1 MKAYERLTV
10 SAEYRVIGQ
19 PRPQLEGPA
28 KVTGEAVYTHDL
40 DVPGMLFGAILR
52 SPHPHAHIRS
62 VDLSRALK
70 MPGVLAAISGQDF
83 PEKKYINAGAIFSD
97 RYPMAR
103 DKVRFTG
110 EEVAAVAARSIAEAQ
125 AALAVIDV
133 IYDQLPAAFDVDA
146 ATAPDAPV
154 IHYKPDLPRNVAQES
169 EADFGGVD
177 EAFEKADH
185 IFEATFEHGIVA
197 PICLE
202 TNGVLADFEVSSGQ
216 LNLWAPTQ
224 APFFVR
230 KEVAHVLDLSLEAVQ
245 VRSVVI
251 GGGFGG
257 KSQSPEPIAIAAMLS
272 MKTGKPVKI
281 LLNRQEEFLSGKS
294 DHAKKMRIKSAVA
307 ADGTILGRYTDF
319 WVDNGAYTHM
329 GPAYISAVRQRNCNL
344 YRVGAAGFDG
354 KLVHT
359 NKVSGGSYRGMG
371 SPQIIWAIE
380 TQIDEIAEKLGK
392 DKLEYR
398 IEIANRP
405 GDRTPMGWEIGTC
418 ALVECL
424 IEAGKRIGWAE
435 KKDKMP
441 PNRGI
446 GFASMINPSV
456 GLLYAEGNFACVS
469 IDLLKDG
476 RLRVGAQSADCG
488 TSQNTVMGQIVAEEL
503 GLNVEQIDVLH
514 MDTEKTPPDLGSA
527 ASRVTF
533 VTGNAAIK
541 TAKSFREALKKR
553 LARRWGVIA
562 SEIDFEDGI
571 VSHKGDNARRLSLD
585 EVVALEG
592 PFRVEDRYDI
602 DNSRPDPKTG
612 YGHYAATYGFGAQ
625 AIEVEIDPVTGHVS
639 VLKVVV
645 VQDIGRVMNPLALDG
660 QMHGGIVQ
668 GIGMALR
675 EELLFQDGA
684 PVNASLITYKAPRIK
699 DTPEIETFYIETND
713 PTGPYGAKAGGEH
726 SINPTPAAIANAVAH
741 VTGNRF
747 RRLPIKA
754 SDVLEVLNKDKK
766 LALEPWRRPY
776 NLEVATARSLYPSV
790 LFPGLRKLGSVVG
803 RKRKVKTSPQYLQ
816 PKDLDE
822 AVCEMAKLG
831 RITKLMAGGTDLQV
845 GIRQGIYTPDA
856 IVDIAML
863 KELRG
868 IKVYDDKVVIGA
880 ATTISEITER
890 DDLRAIQPML
900 VDGLT
905 KIATQ
910 QIRNVATLAGDL
922 SQEKRC
928 WFFRSGAQCYKA
940 GGAACPCYA
949 VLGDNRHHS
958 IIGAGRC
965 AAPCVA
971 DAAPIL
977 TALDASVVIVGASG
991 RRTVSMEEFYIW
1003 SGETVVKAGEIIL
1016 EIHVPRRQ
1024 ERTAQVFEKS
1034 AGWDGDFADAS
1045 VAMQLCFDGMSITA
1059 ARISLGAVAPLPVR
1073 AVSTEQAIL
1082 AGDLSDTHIR
1092 AAAEKAVHGALPLS
1106 GNRYKTNLLVNLT
1119 ERAIHRCLSEK
1130 EVT

>member
-1 MKAYERLTV
+1 M
-10 SAEYRVIGQ
+10 SAEFRIIGQ

-40 DVPGMLFGAILR
+40 DVPGMLYGAILR
-52 SPHPHAHIRS
+52 SPHPHAIIRS
-62 VDLSRALK
+62 VDVSNALA
-70 MPGVLAAISGQDF
+70 MPDVVAAISGQDF
-83 PEKKYINAGAIFSD
+83 PEKKYVNAGPIFAD

-110 EEVAAVAARSIAEAQ
+110 EEVAAVAATSIAAAQ
-125 AALAVIDV
+125 AALAAIDV
-133 IYDQLPAAFDVDA
+133 TYEALPAAFDA
-146 ATAPDAPV
+146 ETAMAPGAPV
-154 IHYKPDLPRNVAQES
+154 IHDKPDLPRNIAQQS
-169 EADFGGVD
+169 VADFGGI
-177 EAFEKADH
+177 EAAFEKADH
-185 IFEATFEHGIVA
+185 VFEATFEHGIVA

-202 TNGVLADFEVSSGQ
+202 TNGVLAAFDSARGSLQ
-216 LNLWAPTQ
+216 LWAPTQ

-230 KEVAHVLDLSLEAVQ
+230 KEIAHVLDLPIEDVH
-245 VRSVVI
+245 VRAVVI

-272 MKTGKPVKI
+272 MKAGKPVKI

-294 DHAKKMRIKSAVA
+294 DHAKKMRVKSAVA

-329 GPAYISAVRQRNCNL
+329 GPAYISAVRQRTCNL

-405 GDRTPMGWEIGTC
+405 GDTTPMGWEIGTC
-418 ALVECL
+418 ALAECL
-424 IEAGKRIGWAE
+424 AEAGKRIGWAE
-435 KKDKMP
+435 KKDNMP
-441 PNRGI
+441 ANRGI

-456 GLLYAEGNFACVS
+456 GVLYAEGNFACVS
-469 IDLLKDG
+469 IDLLADG

-488 TSQNTVMGQIVAEEL
+488 TSQNTVIGQIVAEEL
-503 GLNVEQIDVLH
+503 GLDADRIDVLH
-514 MDTEKTPPDLGSA
+514 MDTEETPPDLGSA

-541 TAKSFREALKKR
+541 TAKTFRATLAER
-553 LARRWGVIA
+553 LAARWDVPA
-562 SEIDFEDGI
+562 DEIDFDDGI
-571 VSHKGDNARRLSLD
+571 VSHRGDNARRLTLE
-585 EVVALEG
+585 EVAALEG
-592 PFRVEDRYDI
+592 PLRVEDRHDI
-602 DNSRPDPKTG
+602 DIPRPDPKTG

-625 AIEVEIDPVTGHVS
+625 AVEVEIDPATGHVS

-675 EELLFQDGA
+675 EELVFQDGA

-699 DTPEIETFYIETND
+699 DTPEIETVYIETND
-713 PTGPYGAKAGGEH
+713 PTGPFGAKAGGEH
-726 SINPTPAAIANAVAH
+726 SINPTPAAIANAVAQA
-741 VTGNRF
+741 TGTRF
-747 RRLPIKA
+747 RKLPIKSA
-754 SDVLEVLNKDKK
+754 DILDALHKDK
-766 LALEPWRRPY
+766 AVPLEPWRRPY
-776 NLEVATARSLYPSV
+776 NMEVATARALYPSV
-790 LFPGLRKLGSVVG
+790 LFSGLRKLGAAVG
-803 RKRKVKTSPQYLQ
+803 RKRIVKPAVEYLQ
-816 PKDLDE
+816 PKDLSE
-822 AVCEMAKLG
+822 ALQEIARPDRASKL
-831 RITKLMAGGTDLQV
+831 LAGGTDLQV

-856 IVDIAML
+856 IVDIAGL
-863 KELRG
+863 GELRG
-868 IKVYDDKVVIGA
+868 ISITEDKVVIGA
-880 ATTISEITER
+880 STTISEITER
-890 DDLRAIQPML
+890 DDLRAIHPML
-900 VDGLT
+900 VDGLA
-905 KIATQ
+905 KIATL
-910 QIRNVATLAGDL
+910 QIRNVATIAGDL

-928 WFFRSGAQCYKA
+928 WFFRSGAHCYKA
-940 GGAACPCYA
+940 GGMTCPCYA

-958 IIGAGRC
+958 IMGAGRC

-977 TALDASVVIVGASG
+977 TALGASVVIAGSSG
-991 RRTVSMEEFYIW
+991 RRSVPMEEFYVW
-1003 SGETVVKAGEIIL
+1003 SGETVVGPGEIIM
-1016 EIHVPRRQ
+1016 EVEVPRRPFRKTQ
-1024 ERTAQVFEKS
+1024 RFEKS
-1034 AGWDGDFADAS
+1034 AGWEGDFADAS
-1045 VAMQLCFDGMSITA
+1045 VAAHLEFDGTRVTA

-1073 AVSTEQAIL
+1073 AAATEQAL
-1082 AGDLSDTHIR
+1082 LGGNLSDARIR
-1092 AAAEKAVHGALPLS
+1092 TAAEKAVRGALPLS
-1106 GNRYKTNLLVNLT
+1106 DNRYKADLLVNLV
-1119 ERAIHRCLSEK
+1119 ERAVHRCLS
-1130 EVT
+1130 